1 MLVSCI
7 KNNNSKSIMENF
19 VFFQKILKKESMIF
33 PGNVSRILEERVH
46 AKRACTFFFL

>member
-19 VFFQKILKKESMIF
+19 VFFQKIREKES
-33 PGNVSRILEERVH
+33 LE
-46 AKRACTFFFL
+46 KNL